1 MPVRPRT
8 ARFLHSYLRG
18 GTGAFREEE
27 TTVTVAGERRE
38 ATLYLPD
45 RPARAPGWVV
55 LHGLTVPGRRHL
67 AMTRFVRAL
76 AASGAVVL
84 VPDVPSWRELRLD
97 IEAARETLAAGAL
110 QLADHPRVQPGGVGT
125 IGFSFGATQALIA
138 AADPRLRD
146 ALKAVVGF
154 GGYASV
160 ERMIRAIFT
169 GEHEWRGVEYR
180 MDPDPYGRW
189 VLAGNYLTLVPGYEH
204 MHAVRDAA
212 LALAVEAGRRGAFAW
227 EAEYDALKAEVRAT
241 LAPDEQ
247 PVWDLLAPPAG
258 QPLHDLEGARRMA
271 ASFAEGALRQDP
283 RVDPRPYFPA
293 LRGRV
298 TLSHGRA
305 DRLIPFTESLR
316 LTSLL
321 PAHLDATCT
330 ITGLF
335 AHSAGAGKLHPVAW
349 GRETL
354 TFVRLLNRA
363 LYSV

>member
-8 ARFLHSYLRG
+8 ARFLRAYLRG
-18 GTGAFREEE
+18 GAGAFREEE
-27 TTVTVAGERRE
+27 TTITVAGETRE

-45 RPARAPGWVV
+45 RPTRAPGWVV
-55 LHGLTVPGRRHL
+55 LHGLTVPGRRHG
-67 AMTRFVRAL
+67 AMTRFVRSL

-110 QLADHPRVQPGGVGT
+110 HLADHPRVQPGGVGT

-138 AADPRLRD
+138 AADPRLKD

-154 GGYASV
+154 GGYCDV
-160 ERMIRAIFT
+160 ERMIRAVFT
-169 GEHEWRGVEYR
+169 GEHEWQGAEYR

-189 VLAGNYLTLVPGYEH
+189 VLAGNYLTLVPGHEH
-204 MHAVRDAA
+204 MRAVQDAA
-212 LALAVEAGRRGAFAW
+212 LALAVEAGHRGAFAW
-227 EAEYDALKAEVRAT
+227 EAEYDAMKAEIRAT
-241 LAPDEQ
+241 LAPDER
-247 PVWDLLAPPAG
+247 PVWDLLAPPSGA
-258 QPLHDLEGARRMA
+258 PLHDVEGARRLA
-271 ASFAEGALRQDP
+271 AGFSAGALRQDP
-283 RVDPRPYFPA
+283 RVDPLPYFPA
-293 LRGRV
+293 LHGRI
-298 TLSHGRA
+298 TLSHGRT

-316 LTSLL
+316 LAAAL
-321 PAHLDATCT
+321 PPHVDASCT

-335 AHSAGAGKLHPVAW
+335 AHSAGAGGLHPVARA
-349 GRETL
+349 RETL